1 MSASNIAALVES
13 LNPPQQAAVT
23 LPKEPALILAGAGSG
38 KTRVLTT
45 RIAWLISTGQVSPYG
60 LLAVT
65 FTNKAA
71 REMLARLSAMLPV
84 NLKGMWVGTFHGLCN
99 RLLRAHHR
107 EAALPAT
114 FQILDSQDQL
124 ASIKRLMKAMG
135 VDDEKYPPR
144 QVQSFIN
151 SAKEQGLRPSAV
163 DDSDGYNKKFVAIYQ
178 AYDEQCQREGVVD
191 FGELLLRSV
200 ELLSRNTAL
209 RDHYRQ
215 RFSHVLIDEFQ
226 DTNPLQYQ
234 WLKQLSTAQTGVFA
248 VGDDDQSI
256 YAFRGADVANMK
268 RFESEFGV
276 QHLVK
281 LEQNYRSHG
290 HILDAAN
297 ALIRNNTDRLGKNLW
312 TDAGVGEPLRVM
324 ETASDLLEAH
334 WLVEEIKTLVNEG
347 SLRSEIAVLYRSNAQ
362 SRVIEQ
368 TLFNAGIPYKVYG
381 GLRFFERAE
390 IKHALAYLRLMENPH
405 EDTAF
410 LRVVN
415 FPTRGIGA
423 RSIEQLSDLAKAHG
437 TSLYAA
443 SVHLEGKAGV
453 SVRGF
458 VQMIE
463 SLRFETQGAPLKDL
477 VELMLERSG
486 LVRHFET
493 EREGRERVENLLEL
507 VNAAAA
513 FGYEEGL
520 DPNVP
525 ANLGVSM
532 PVDAG
537 QPGQQPGQVVQ
548 AIAQADGVVLDSG
561 DAVVPMASP
570 LSMFLSHA
578 SLEAGDNQAAE
589 GQDAVQLMTIHSAK
603 GLEFNTVFITGLEE
617 GLFPHENS
625 AAELDGLSEERR
637 LMYVAITRARRRLYL
652 SMSQTR
658 MLHGQTR
665 YNMRSRFLEELP
677 EGALKWLTPR
687 LGKPA
692 GSGMGSG
699 ASGYG
704 GSGSAYGGYGSGSKS
719 RGSSWAD
726 QDSSKSS
733 RGGGYGRGADAPYMG
748 GPAQLR
754 GVTHDSGFQIGQAVR
769 HAKFGDGVITALEG
783 SGSDARAQVSF
794 KREGSK
800 WLALSV
806 AKLDRI

>member
-1 MSASNIAALVES
+1 
-13 LNPPQQAAVT
+13 
-23 LPKEPALILAGAGSG
+23 
-38 KTRVLTT
+38 
-45 RIAWLISTGQVSPYG
+45 
-60 LLAVT
+60 
-65 FTNKAA
+65 
-71 REMLARLSAMLPV
+71 
-84 NLKGMWVGTFHGLCN
+84 
-99 RLLRAHHR
+99 
-107 EAALPAT
+107 
-114 FQILDSQDQL
+114 
-124 ASIKRLMKAMG
+124 
-135 VDDEKYPPR
+135 
-144 QVQSFIN
+144 
-151 SAKEQGLRPSAV
+151 
-163 DDSDGYNKKFVAIYQ
+163 
-178 AYDEQCQREGVVD
+178 
-191 FGELLLRSV
+191 
-200 ELLSRNTAL
+200 
-209 RDHYRQ
+209 
-215 RFSHVLIDEFQ
+215 
-226 DTNPLQYQ
+226 
-234 WLKQLSTAQTGVFA
+234 
-248 VGDDDQSI
+248 
-256 YAFRGADVANMK
+256 
-268 RFESEFGV
+268 
-276 QHLVK
+276 
-281 LEQNYRSHG
+281 
-290 HILDAAN
+290 
-297 ALIRNNTDRLGKNLW
+297 
-312 TDAGVGEPLRVM
+312 
-324 ETASDLLEAH
+324 
-334 WLVEEIKTLVNEG
+334 
-347 SLRSEIAVLYRSNAQ
+347 
-362 SRVIEQ
+362 
-368 TLFNAGIPYKVYG
+368 
-381 GLRFFERAE
+381 
-390 IKHALAYLRLMENPH
+390 
-405 EDTAF
+405 
-410 LRVVN
+410 
-415 FPTRGIGA
+415 
-423 RSIEQLSDLAKAHG
+423 
-437 TSLYAA
+437 
-443 SVHLEGKAGV
+443 
-453 SVRGF
+453 
-458 VQMIE
+458 
-463 SLRFETQGAPLKDL
+463 
-477 VELMLERSG
+477 
-486 LVRHFET
+486 
-493 EREGRERVENLLEL
+493 
-507 VNAAAA
+507 
-513 FGYEEGL
+513 
-520 DPNVP
+520 
-525 ANLGVSM
+525 M

-537 QPGQQPGQVVQ
+537 QPGQVVQ

-561 DAVVPMASP
+561 DAVVPLASP

-704 GSGSAYGGYGSGSKS
+704 GYGGTGGGPGSAYGGYGGYGSGSKS